1 MAWELSEEETG
12 VAVPTSGWE
21 LSEEETGV
29 AIPESPTGTTGAGT
43 AEDPYKLI
51 GEGQRPDY
59 APVENEYK
67 EESKEAITD
76 IIAKT
81 EQSHLTMGDRLNLTE
96 EAETAK
102 ELSVKDGIKALK
114 EAGFRTEVRTNGERI
129 VVDKRGHEY
138 PFSSGMVADLL
149 ASKYETG
156 GAIGGAIAGGIA
168 GSALGPVGTVLGSLG
183 GGAVGA
189 MGGDYVDTSG
199 NREEMGIAPLTTDEK
214 IDRAIE
220 VGTGDVVAGVV
231 GGTALHLVGKGV
243 AKILGSGVDEL
254 LTPIA
259 KLSDLP
265 KKQRNA
271 IKTLQKK
278 SGKTDDEMVG
288 VINKYIK
295 ANEGVATADDAVRGA
310 SQTTSIEQVG
320 QITEAAKRS
329 PEAKTAL
336 LKEID
341 ARSRTVK
348 AGMESDEQLAP
359 LFKKHTVEEDGR
371 LATNWKKLAED
382 MELIGIDPEDPL
394 MKQVTKYADMH
405 KGYDRYI
412 FKELVGVDK
421 SKGAPFLED
430 TIGKKESASA
440 GGVLPTLVRAKIDF
454 FIKGLNMILPDSAET
469 KIQKIIEKSLVNGKI
484 SPKKLN
490 AELVKEG
497 VDGRQIERVNALFA
511 RESEKLAKVDARE
524 AKITETKAKKA
535 YNAKVKADNKA
546 REQSIA
552 KKKKT
557 YEAEKKAKEA
567 EKKAKEAEYGRQ
579 VDEMEADTQG
589 AFKDIEKKLDAKKQA
604 EAKEAKAM
612 EAGIAKAKEALA
624 TKEAKAKSDFITR
637 MGREGKKGKK
647 AGDKKRVAKK
657 AQERKDKLDIL
668 KAEADEPSM
677 EAGIKKT
684 VEAKES
690 ESPAVIRKEHA
701 KQNTPIGADADAFRE
716 TGEARI
722 KSQKRAKANLD
733 KQKAQGAEEAKI
745 DKVLKSDTTTEK
757 DRETLDLVVAKPT
770 SSEADVVKAN
780 KKLEELNKSKNKSAL
795 EGAVEASKLGKERAK
810 YKADGKQGNESF
822 AEYMVRTRV
831 DKKKVQAYLDAHPD
845 KKSKANSILNKYVKA
860 KDEPVPAAL
869 GTKEEQL
876 VRKGR
881 NNSADRKNR
890 TAFLEEYGYDI
901 LEKATNWK
909 DMIKAT
915 TGRSRGLKEYL
926 RTSEYKDGLAK

>member
-1 MAWELSEEETG
+1 MGQVTWDTPPTEEELKGTEFEAIPTDWDTPPTEAEMGSVDTPEYVAETPQAPEVDEFASDISSEGGIDIGNIGGMDTAGTATIPPLEEGTVSSEEATNQTLTQPEMQEQQLQQF
-12 VAVPTSGWE
+12 ADD
-21 LSEEETGV
+21 EETDISKTIAEIQQATTTMGDQLGWTDDSGKATAKFNKEATRV
-29 AIPESPTGTTGAGT
+29 LKEKGYKIESRNGEKVIIGQNGKEYPMEAGFWEGLKASKGEMAGAIGAGAGT
-43 AEDPYKLI
+43 GAIAGSLAGPI
-51 GEGQRPDY
+51 GAG
-59 APVENEYK
+59 V
-67 EESKEAITD
+67 
-76 IIAKT
+76 
-81 EQSHLTMGDRLNLTE
+81 G
-96 EAETAK
+96 
-102 ELSVKDGIKALK
+102 GI
-114 EAGFRTEVRTNGERI
+114 V
-129 VVDKRGHEY
+129 
-138 PFSSGMVADLL
+138 
-149 ASKYETG
+149 G
-156 GAIGGAIAGGIA
+156 GAAGAIGGDYLDVSRNAEKYGIEVSGEERWDRALEVGTADALGGAIAGGLGHIA
-168 GSALGPVGTVLGSLG
+168 SKGLS
-183 GGAVGA
+183 
-189 MGGDYVDTSG
+189 
-199 NREEMGIAPLTTDEK
+199 K
-214 IDRAIE
+214 IF
-220 VGTGDVVAGVV
+220 T
-231 GGTALHLVGKGV
+231 KGV
-243 AKILGSGVDEL
+243 PKDFTSVKNLTGSE
-254 LTPIA
+254 
-259 KLSDLP
+259 
-265 KKQRNA
+265 KKA
-271 IKTLQKK
+271 IKHLQEQ
-278 SGKTDDEMVG
+278 SGLTDDQMDAR
-288 VINKYIK
+288 IK
-295 ANEGVATADDAVRGA
+295 AYGDTQKEPISELKAVEAGA
-310 SQTTSIEQVG
+310 KGSEREQVG
-320 QITEAAKRS
+320 YAIEAMNQEPKLKAKALEESTSRS
-329 PEAKTAL
+329 STVGNAL
-336 LKEID
+336 Q
-341 ARSRTVK
+341 R
-348 AGMESDEQLAP
+348 MSDE
-359 LFKKHTVEEDGR
+359 TEEPIYASLYKRRTLDDEGR
-371 LATNWKKLAED
+371 RKATNWKGLLEDLETVGLEDGDPIFEMVRKNADSMGTKDTDIFQGTVKAVKPDDKGAKWIQPWTGTTRGSLSSQRGATGIEMMDKVLRTVFPSADRQTVKVVKKAIAETSSPK
-382 MELIGIDPEDPL
+382 ELEETLIREGIDGA
-394 MKQVTKYADMH
+394 KARQVAKVNDALDAVA
-405 KGYDRYI
+405 
-412 FKELVGVDK
+412 E
-421 SKGAPFLED
+421 
-430 TIGKKESASA
+430 KES
-440 GGVLPTLVRAKIDF
+440 V
-454 FIKGLNMILPDSAET
+454 
-469 KIQKIIEKSLVNGKI
+469 Q
-484 SPKKLN
+484 
-490 AELVKEG
+490 
-497 VDGRQIERVNALFA
+497 Q
-511 RESEKLAKVDARE
+511 AKVDARE
-524 AKITETKAKKA
+524 ALIAE
-535 YNAKVKADNKA
+535 KADLAESKRLFN
-546 REQSIA
+546 
-552 KKKKT
+552 
-557 YEAEKKAKEA
+557 EAEK
-567 EKKAKEAEYGRQ
+567 
-579 VDEMEADTQG
+579 
-589 AFKDIEKKLDAKKQA
+589 
-604 EAKEAKAM
+604 
-612 EAGIAKAKEALA
+612 AGVEETKRRERVIKAKEALG

-722 KSQKRAKANLD
+722 KSQKKAKANLD

-915 TGRSRGLKEYL
+915 TGRSRGLKEYF